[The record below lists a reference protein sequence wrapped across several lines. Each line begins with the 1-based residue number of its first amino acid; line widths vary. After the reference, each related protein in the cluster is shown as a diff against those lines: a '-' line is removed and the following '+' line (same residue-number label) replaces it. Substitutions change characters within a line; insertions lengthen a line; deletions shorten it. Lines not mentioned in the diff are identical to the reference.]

1 MAFDGITIANL
12 TKDFSDRL
20 TGGRIY
26 KIAQT
31 EADELLITVKL
42 SYENIDKYG
51 IKQAKLLMS
60 AGASLP
66 LIYETDETKP
76 SPMTAPNFCML
87 LRKHIQ
93 NGRIISITQP
103 GLERIIRFEIEHLD
117 EMGDLRHKIL
127 LIEIMGKYSN
137 IIFIDENNTI
147 IDSIK
152 HIPASVS
159 SVREVLPGREYFIP
173 SQEKENPLETNADVF
188 SSCVLSK
195 GMPVFK
201 AIYSAYTGLSPIIAQ
216 EICHRAGVDADKSAI
231 SLETK
236 EAIALYKAFDGIIQ
250 DVKDGSFTPCIAYEN
265 GSPKEYASIPLT
277 LYGATTDANTYFHK
291 SQSASNN
298 AVDTEADSYSHN
310 SQHAPSNDVSTDANT
325 YFHDTDS
332 SSETEVTYP
341 ETISALIMQY
351 YLEKNVVTRIR
362 QKSVDLRKIVQTALE
377 RNVRKYDLQLK
388 QMKDADKKDKYR
400 IYGELLTVYG
410 YSAEPGAD
418 KITVNDY
425 NTGKDVTIS
434 LDPTLTPAQNA
445 KKYFDKYTKLKR
457 TAEALEEQM
466 KETKEAIDQLES
478 IENALEIAKE
488 EADLVQIKQE
498 LQQTGYI
505 KAHYQGKNNRKEKVI
520 SRPFHY
526 LSSDGFD
533 IYVGKNNLQNDEL
546 TFKTA
551 NGGDWWFHAK
561 KIPGSHV
568 VLLTGGKEVPDRAFE
583 EAAALAAYYSKGK
596 NQEKVEI
603 DYLKRKDVKKPNGAK
618 PGFVVYY
625 TNYSLAIAPDISS
638 LKLISE

>member
-1 MAFDGITIANL
+1 MAFDGITVANL
-12 TKDFSDRL
+12 TKDYSDQL

-31 EADELLITVKL
+31 ESDELIITVKL
-42 SYENIDKYG
+42 SYENIEKYQ
-51 IKQAKLLMS
+51 IKQQKLVLS
-60 AGASLP
+60 ADASLP
-66 LIYETDETKP
+66 LTYFTDDSKP

-93 NGRIISITQP
+93 NGRIISVTQP
-103 GLERIIRFEIEHLD
+103 GGLERIIRFEVEHLD
-117 EMGDLRHKIL
+117 EMGDLRHKVL

-137 IIFIDENNTI
+137 IIFTDDDNMI

-173 SQEKENPLETNADVF
+173 SQDKTNPLTTNADEF
-188 SSCVLSK
+188 SCCVLSK

-201 AIYSAYTGLSPIIAQ
+201 AIYSSYTGLSPIISQ

-231 SLETK
+231 ALDVTES
-236 EAIALYKAFDGIIQ
+236 IAVFKAFDEVMTL
-250 DVKDGSFTPCIAYEN
+250 VKNGDFSPCIVYED
-265 GSPKEYASIPLT
+265 GAPKEYASIPLT
-277 LYGATTDANTYFHK
+277 LYGENT
-291 SQSASNN
+291 S
-298 AVDTEADSYSHN
+298 
-310 SQHAPSNDVSTDANT
+310 VSDI
-325 YFHDTDS
+325 S
-332 SSETEVTYP
+332 S
-341 ETISALIMQY
+341 LLQQY
-351 YLEKNVVTRIR
+351 YAEKNVVTRIR

-377 RNVRKYDLQLK
+377 RNVRKYDLQMK
-388 QMKDADKKDKYR
+388 QMSDSEKKDKYR
-400 IYGELLTVYG
+400 VYGELLTVYG
-410 YSAEPGAD
+410 YSAQPGAE

-425 NTGKDVTIS
+425 NTGKDVTIT

-457 TAEALEEQM
+457 TAEALEQQM
-466 KETKEAIDQLES
+466 KESKEAIDQLES
-478 IENALEIAKE
+478 IQTALEIAQK

-498 LQQTGYI
+498 LVDSGYI
-505 KAHYQGKNNRKEKVI
+505 KSHSSGKNGRKEKI
-520 SRPFHY
+520 TSKPFHY
-526 LSSDGFD
+526 QSSDGFD

-583 EAAALAAYYSKGK
+583 EAAALAAFYSKGK
-596 NQEKVEI
+596 NQDKVDI
-603 DYLKRKDVKKPNGAK
+603 DYVQRKEVKKPNGAK

-625 TNYSLAIAPDISS
+625 TNYSMTIAPDISA
-638 LKLISE
+638 LKLISD

>member
-31 EADELLITVKL
+31 ESDELLITVKL

-51 IKQAKLLMS
+51 IKQAKILMS

-117 EMGDLRHKIL
+117 EMGDLRHKTL

-137 IIFIDENNTI
+137 IIFVDENNVI

-201 AIYSAYTGLSPIIAQ
+201 AIYSAYTGLSPIISQ

-236 EAIALYKAFDGIIQ
+236 EAIALYKAFDEIVQNI
-250 DVKDGSFTPCIAYEN
+250 KEGSFTPCIAYEN
-265 GSPKEYASIPLT
+265 DTPKEYASIPLSI
-277 LYGATTDANTYFHK
+277 YEDSEGAEL
-291 SQSASNN
+291 
-298 AVDTEADSYSHN
+298 V
-310 SQHAPSNDVSTDANT
+310 
-325 YFHDTDS
+325 
-332 SSETEVTYP
+332 YP
-341 ETISALIMQY
+341 ETISSLIMQY
-351 YLEKNVVTRIR
+351 YLEKNIVTRIR

-388 QMKDADKKDKYR
+388 QMKDAEKKDKYR
-400 IYGELLTVYG
+400 VYGELLTVYG
-410 YSAEPGAD
+410 YSAEPGAE

-425 NTGKDVTIS
+425 NSGKDVTIT

-478 IENALEIAKE
+478 VETALEIAKE

-505 KAHYQGKNNRKEKVI
+505 KTHYQGKNARKEKVV
-520 SRPFHY
+520 SKPFHY

>member
-20 TGGRIY
+20 SGGRIY

-31 EADELLITVKL
+31 ESDELFITVKL
-42 SYENIDKYG
+42 SYENAEKFG
-51 IKQAKLLMS
+51 VKQEKLVLS
-60 AGASLP
+60 ADASLP
-66 LIYETDETKP
+66 LAYLTDESKA

-93 NGRIISITQP
+93 NGRIISVTQP
-103 GLERIIRFEIEHLD
+103 GGLERIIRFEVEHLD
-117 EMGDLRHKIL
+117 EMGDLRHKVL

-137 IIFIDENNTI
+137 IIFTDEDNMI

-173 SQEKENPLETNADVF
+173 SQDKANPLTTTADEF

-195 GMPVFK
+195 GMPLFK
-201 AIYSAYTGLSPIIAQ
+201 AIYSSYTGLSPIIAQ
-216 EICHRAGVDADKSAI
+216 EICYRSGVDADKSAVALDTSESI
-231 SLETK
+231 SV
-236 EAIALYKAFDGIIQ
+236 YKAFD
-250 DVKDGSFTPCIAYEN
+250 DVIHLVKEGNFLPSIVYEE
-265 GSPKEYASIPLT
+265 GAPKEFASIPLT
-277 LYGATTDANTYFHK
+277 LYGEPE
-291 SQSASNN
+291 SAVS
-298 AVDTEADSYSHN
+298 AADSDSEGRYSYEF
-310 SQHAPSNDVSTDANT
+310 T
-325 YFHDTDS
+325 S
-332 SSETEVTYP
+332 S
-341 ETISALIMQY
+341 ISDLLQKY
-351 YLEKNVVTRIR
+351 YAEKNVVTRIR

-388 QMKDADKKDKYR
+388 QMSDSEKKDKYR
-400 IYGELLTVYG
+400 VYGELLTVYG
-410 YSAEPGAD
+410 YSAEPGAE

-425 NTGKDVTIS
+425 NTGKDVTIT

-478 IENALEIAKE
+478 IQTSLEIAQQ
-488 EADLVQIKQE
+488 EADLAQIRQE
-498 LQQTGYI
+498 LADSGYI
-505 KAHYQGKNNRKEKVI
+505 KAHNTGKNGHREKI
-520 SRPFHY
+520 TSKPFHY

-533 IYVGKNNLQNDEL
+533 IYVGKNNIQNDEL
-546 TFKTA
+546 TFKMA

-583 EAAALAAYYSKGK
+583 EAAALAAFYSKGK

-603 DYLKRKDVKKPNGAK
+603 DYVMRKEVKKPGGAK

-625 TNYSLAIAPDISS
+625 TNYSMSIAPDISA

>member
-31 EADELLITVKL
+31 ESDELFITVKL
-42 SYENIDKYG
+42 SYENAEKYG
-51 IKQAKLLMS
+51 IKQEKLVLS
-60 AGASLP
+60 ADASLP
-66 LIYETDETKP
+66 LSYLTDETKA

-103 GLERIIRFEIEHLD
+103 GGLERIIRFEVEHLD
-117 EMGDLRHKIL
+117 EMGDLRHKVL

-137 IIFIDENNTI
+137 IIFTDENNVI

-173 SQEKENPLETNADVF
+173 SQDKANPLTTTADEF

-195 GMPVFK
+195 GMPLFK
-201 AIYSAYTGLSPIIAQ
+201 AIYSSYTGLSPIIAQ
-216 EICHRAGVDADKSAI
+216 EICYRSGVDADKSAI
-231 SLETK
+231 ALDMSES
-236 EAIALYKAFDGIIQ
+236 IAVYRAFS
-250 DVKDGSFTPCIAYEN
+250 DVMEMVKNGQFTPVVVYED
-265 GSPKEYASIPLT
+265 GAPKEYSSIPLT
-277 LYGATTDANTYFHK
+277 IYSSNETHTSTSFDSISLLL
-291 SQSASNN
+291 QS
-298 AVDTEADSYSHN
+298 
-310 SQHAPSNDVSTDANT
+310 
-325 YFHDTDS
+325 
-332 SSETEVTYP
+332 
-341 ETISALIMQY
+341 Y
-351 YLEKNVVTRIR
+351 YAEKNVVTRIR

-377 RNVRKYDLQLK
+377 RNIRKYDLQLK
-388 QMKDADKKDKYR
+388 QMKDSEKKDKYR

-410 YSAEPGAD
+410 YSAEQGAE

-425 NTGKDVTIS
+425 NTGKDVTIT
-434 LDPTLTPAQNA
+434 LDPTLTPSQNA

-457 TAEALEEQM
+457 TSEALEEQM
-466 KETKEAIDQLES
+466 KETKEAVDQLES
-478 IENALEIAKE
+478 IQTALEIAQKE
-488 EADLVQIKQE
+488 DDLVQIKQE
-498 LQQTGYI
+498 LIDSGYI
-505 KAHYQGKNNRKEKVI
+505 KSHNTGKNGRKEKI
-520 SRPFHY
+520 TSKPFHY

-533 IYVGKNNLQNDEL
+533 IYVGKNNIQNDEL

-583 EAAALAAYYSKGK
+583 EAAALAAFYSKGK
-596 NQEKVEI
+596 VQEKVEI
-603 DYLKRKDVKKPNGAK
+603 DYVQRKEVKKPSGAK

-625 TNYSLAIAPDISS
+625 TNYSMAISPDISN
-638 LKLISE
+638 LKLISD

>member
-20 TGGRIY
+20 SGGRIY

-31 EADELLITVKL
+31 ESDELFITVKL
-42 SYENIDKYG
+42 SYENAEKFG
-51 IKQAKLLMS
+51 IKQEKLVLS
-60 AGASLP
+60 ADASLP
-66 LIYETDETKP
+66 LAYLTDESKA

-93 NGRIISITQP
+93 NGRIISVTQP
-103 GLERIIRFEIEHLD
+103 GGLERIIRFEVEHLD
-117 EMGDLRHKIL
+117 EMGDLRHKVL

-137 IIFIDENNTI
+137 IIFTDEDNMI

-173 SQEKENPLETNADVF
+173 SQDKANPLTTTADEF

-195 GMPVFK
+195 GMPLFK
-201 AIYSAYTGLSPIIAQ
+201 AIYSSYTGLSPIIAQ
-216 EICHRAGVDADKSAI
+216 EICYRSGVDADKSAVALDTSESI
-231 SLETK
+231 SV
-236 EAIALYKAFDGIIQ
+236 YRAFD
-250 DVKDGSFTPCIAYEN
+250 DVIHMVKEGNFLPSIVYEE
-265 GSPKEYASIPLT
+265 GAPKEFASIPLT
-277 LYGATTDANTYFHK
+277 LYGEPE
-291 SQSASNN
+291 SAVS
-298 AVDTEADSYSHN
+298 AADSDSQGRYSYEF
-310 SQHAPSNDVSTDANT
+310 T
-325 YFHDTDS
+325 S
-332 SSETEVTYP
+332 S
-341 ETISALIMQY
+341 ISVLLQKY
-351 YLEKNVVTRIR
+351 YAEKNVVTRIR

-388 QMKDADKKDKYR
+388 QMSDSEKKDKYR
-400 IYGELLTVYG
+400 VYGELLTVYG
-410 YSAEPGAD
+410 YSAEPGAE

-425 NTGKDVTIS
+425 NTGKDVTIT

-478 IENALEIAKE
+478 IQTSLEIAQKE
-488 EADLVQIKQE
+488 TDLAQIRQE
-498 LQQTGYI
+498 LADSGYI
-505 KAHYQGKNNRKEKVI
+505 KAHNTGKNGRREKI
-520 SRPFHY
+520 TSKPFHY

-533 IYVGKNNLQNDEL
+533 IYVGKNNIQNDEL
-546 TFKTA
+546 TFKMA

-583 EAAALAAYYSKGK
+583 EAAALAAFYSKGK

-603 DYLKRKDVKKPNGAK
+603 DYVMRKEVKKPGGAK

-625 TNYSLAIAPDISS
+625 TNYSMAISPDITA
-638 LKLISE
+638 LKLISD

>member
-31 EADELLITVKL
+31 ESDELLITVKL
-42 SYENIDKYG
+42 SYENIDKYS
-51 IKQAKLLMS
+51 IKQAKILMS

-117 EMGDLRHKIL
+117 EMGDLRHKTL

-137 IIFIDENNTI
+137 IIFVDENNVI

-201 AIYSAYTGLSPIIAQ
+201 AIYSAYTGLSPIISQ

-236 EAIALYKAFDGIIQ
+236 EAIALYKSFDEIVQNI
-250 DVKDGSFTPCIAYEN
+250 KEGSFTPCIAYEN
-265 GSPKEYASIPLT
+265 DTPKEYASIPLSI
-277 LYGATTDANTYFHK
+277 YEDSEGAEL
-291 SQSASNN
+291 
-298 AVDTEADSYSHN
+298 V
-310 SQHAPSNDVSTDANT
+310 
-325 YFHDTDS
+325 
-332 SSETEVTYP
+332 YP
-341 ETISALIMQY
+341 ETISSLIMQY
-351 YLEKNVVTRIR
+351 YLEKNIVTRIR

-388 QMKDADKKDKYR
+388 QMKDAEKKDKYR
-400 IYGELLTVYG
+400 VYGELLTVYG
-410 YSAEPGAD
+410 YSAEPGAE

-425 NTGKDVTIS
+425 NSGKDVTIT

-478 IENALEIAKE
+478 VETALEIAKE

-505 KAHYQGKNNRKEKVI
+505 KAHYQGKNARKEKVV
-520 SRPFHY
+520 SKPFHY

>member
-20 TGGRIY
+20 SGGRIY

-31 EADELLITVKL
+31 ESDELFITVKL
-42 SYENIDKYG
+42 SFENADKYG
-51 IKQAKLLMS
+51 VKQEKLVLS
-60 AGASLP
+60 ADASLP
-66 LIYETDETKP
+66 LAYLTDESKA

-93 NGRIISITQP
+93 NGRIISVTQP
-103 GLERIIRFEIEHLD
+103 GGLERIIRFEVEHLD
-117 EMGDLRHKIL
+117 EMGDLRHKVL

-137 IIFIDENNTI
+137 IIFTDEDNMI

-173 SQEKENPLETNADVF
+173 SQDKMNPLDTTADEF
-188 SSCVLSK
+188 SGSVLSK
-195 GMPVFK
+195 GMPLFK
-201 AIYSAYTGLSPIIAQ
+201 AIYSSYTGLSPIIAQ
-216 EICHRAGVDADKSAI
+216 EICYRSGVDADKSAVALDT
-231 SLETK
+231 SES
-236 EAIALYKAFDGIIQ
+236 IAVYRAFDDVMQ
-250 DVKDGSFTPCIAYEN
+250 MVKDGNFAPSIIYEG

-277 LYGATTDANTYFHK
+277 LYGEHSSFNASDAKDRDGRF
-291 SQSASNN
+291 
-298 AVDTEADSYSHN
+298 SYEFTPN
-310 SQHAPSNDVSTDANT
+310 
-325 YFHDTDS
+325 
-332 SSETEVTYP
+332 
-341 ETISALIMQY
+341 ISLLLQKY
-351 YLEKNVVTRIR
+351 YAEKNVVTRIR

-388 QMKDADKKDKYR
+388 QMSDSEKKDKYR
-400 IYGELLTVYG
+400 VYGELLTVYG
-410 YSAEPGAD
+410 YSAEPGAE

-425 NTGKDVTIS
+425 NSGKDVTIT

-478 IENALEIAKE
+478 IQTSLEIAQQ
-488 EADLVQIKQE
+488 EADLAQIRQE
-498 LQQTGYI
+498 LVDSGYI
-505 KAHYQGKNNRKEKVI
+505 KAHNTGKNGRREKI
-520 SRPFHY
+520 TSKPFHY
-526 LSSDGFD
+526 QSSDGFD
-533 IYVGKNNLQNDEL
+533 IYVGKNNIQNDEL
-546 TFKTA
+546 TFKMA

-583 EAAALAAYYSKGK
+583 EAAALAAFYSKGK

-603 DYLKRKDVKKPNGAK
+603 DYVMRKEVKKPGGAK

-625 TNYSLAIAPDISS
+625 TNYSMAIAPDISA